1 MTRTSPPAPT
11 GSSNSAT
18 AGSSPIGRPDE
29 RRLLPRGHAQ
39 LRARRLEPLRAVN
52 DVDLEIEAG
61 EFVSIV
67 GPSGS
72 GKTTLLG
79 MLAGLEPPDDGE
91 IQVLG
96 HDLARLSATERARLR
111 QNRVGIVFQSFGL
124 ISSLRAGENVSLPL
138 AFAGVSE
145 ADRRVR
151 AAAALEE
158 VGLGGHVDARVD
170 ELSGGERQR
179 VGVARALV
187 IEPSILLA
195 DEPTGSLD
203 DDTGDRILDL
213 LVDAV
218 RRRGCSLVLVTHDP
232 RSAARADRRWRMHDG
247 HLSME
252 VA

>member
-1 MTRTSPPAPT
+1 MNVVTCHGVSRRFA
-11 GSSNSAT
+11 
-18 AGSSPIGRPDE
+18 RP
-29 RRLLPRGHAQ
+29 G
-39 LRARRLEPLRAVN
+39 LEPLSAVD
-52 DVDLEIEAG
+52 DVDLQVESG

-79 MLAGLEPPDDGE
+79 LLAGLEPPDDGE
-91 IQVLG
+91 IHVLG

-124 ISSLRAGENVSLPL
+124 ISSLRAGENVALPL
-138 AFAGVSE
+138 AFAGRPE
-145 ADRRVR
+145 AEQRGR

-158 VGLGGHVDARVD
+158 VGLGHAAGTRVD

-187 IEPSILLA
+187 IEPALLLA
-195 DEPTGSLD
+195 DEPTGNLD
-203 DDTGDRILDL
+203 DATGDLVLGL
-213 LVDAV
+213 LIDAV
-218 RRRGCSLVLVTHDP
+218 HRRGCSLVLVTHDP
-232 RSAARADRRWRMHDG
+232 RSASRATRRCTMLDG
-247 HLSME
+247 RLSLD